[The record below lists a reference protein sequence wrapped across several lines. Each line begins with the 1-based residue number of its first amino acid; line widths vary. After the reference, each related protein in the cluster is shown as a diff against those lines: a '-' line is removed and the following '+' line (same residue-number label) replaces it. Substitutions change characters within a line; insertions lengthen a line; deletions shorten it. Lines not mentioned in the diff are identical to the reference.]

1 MSFFGDDHREKY
13 FFLASIAKNHKNEL
27 FWRWKKSLWRA
38 FFPSP
43 KIFFLASENLKKS
56 SPKIPLPN
64 SSLLLA
70 VRYSGNDFEFIAQLV
85 RNNDTLT

>member
-43 KIFFLASENLKKS
+43 KIFFFGERKSE
-56 SPKIPLPN
+56 KIIAKN
-64 SSLLLA
+64 TSTFIIIKNEISQDQK
-70 VRYSGNDFEFIAQLV
+70 NKDFI
-85 RNNDTLT
+85 

>member
-13 FFLASIAKNHKNEL
+13 FF
-27 FWRWKKSLWRA
+27 WRA
-38 FFPSP
+38 SP
-43 KIFFLASENLKKS
+43 KIIKMSYFGDGKSRFGEHFFHRQKYFFLASENLKKS